1 MDTSDL
7 SMDLAAERMPTPEVR
22 SAGADSFRQDEKSY
36 GPDSLRV
43 SIGLLA
49 ELEVSL
55 TNSQRALLSRD
66 VSVIER
72 ETQEQRRLQ
81 KALAEL
87 WTSCLAS
94 TQKANSLRFNS
105 PRVRPSIP
113 RELRAAQLRVH
124 HLARV
129 QLALLGR
136 ARRSLHAFSHL
147 IKGPSAG
154 YGPPGSIHSSSP
166 CAFWR
171 PVNEPEKGPS
181 CRA

>member
-22 SAGADSFRQDEKSY
+22 SAGADSFRQDEQSY

-87 WTSCLAS
+87 WADHLAAVQKENSSLNNSQRS
-94 TQKANSLRFNS
+94 TTA
-105 PRVRPSIP
+105 PST
-113 RELRAAQLRVH
+113 ELRAAQLRVR
-124 HLARV
+124 HLARM

-136 ARRSLHAFSHL
+136 ARRSLRIFSHL
-147 IKGPSAG
+147 TKGPSVG
-154 YGPPGSIHSSSP
+154 YGPPASMNPYLLPEAKIPAHDT
-166 CAFWR
+166 
-171 PVNEPEKGPS
+171 EKGPS